1 MHYVY
6 ALLFLNALCLCIMLF
21 LNALCLCIMLF
32 LNALCLC
39 IMHYVFWCIS
49 PVSLRC
55 WPRRPTGFL
64 LRRWGT
70 CTVMLDGCR
79 GYSDSATDC
88 VVFRWSRCSARSLQM
103 LQGTW
108 TTTIWSTLSLTERRR
123 TRNSSLAPQ
132 PITALPVCLFPPTC
146 LWLTGLKQM

>member
-6 ALLFLNALCLCIMLF
+6 ALLFLNALCLCIVIFKCIMF
-21 LNALCLCIMLF
+21 MHHALC
-32 LNALCLC
+32 
-39 IMHYVFWCIS
+39 FWCIS

-55 WPRRPTGFL
+55 WPRRLTGFL

-88 VVFRWSRCSARSLQM
+88 VVSDGADVQRVPSRCCREPGLPQSGPHYHSRRGEGPGIVHSLLSQSQRSLCVC
-103 LQGTW
+103 
-108 TTTIWSTLSLTERRR
+108 
-123 TRNSSLAPQ
+123 TRPLVYDWQAWNRCSYWNKNIL
-132 PITALPVCLFPPTC
+132 IF
-146 LWLTGLKQM
+146 